1 MISNL
6 SGPAGAS
13 QRKEERLFQ
22 AAVLVLAIIAGVGS
36 WLAATALSRHD
47 QVRGILPDRP
57 RQLVD
62 FSLVDRTGA
71 TVTQADLKGKVLAV
85 NFLFTGCTLTCSA
98 VSKTMSEIQQLT
110 TNQPDV
116 RLISL
121 TVDPRTDTPANLA
134 KWGMRYGADTNRW
147 LLLSGRKAALHGLI
161 GASFLN
167 TNATADPFNS
177 MPGNFDGTE
186 RIAVVDKHGNVRV
199 FFDGLR
205 ADTPAAVA
213 EQLAELEQEP

>member
-57 RQLVD
+57 RQLVE
-62 FSLVDRTGA
+62 FSLVDSTGA
-71 TVTQADLKGKVLAV
+71 TVTQGDLKGKVLAV

-116 RLISL
+116 RLVSL
-121 TVDPRTDTPANLA
+121 TVDPEDDTVPVLA
-134 KWGMRYGADTNRW
+134 KYGEYFTADTNRW
-147 LLLSGRKAALHGLI
+147 LLLTGDAGVIRNLI
-161 GASFLN
+161 GTSFLATD
-167 TNATADPFNS
+167 TNNAFGY
-177 MPGNFDGTE
+177 MPGNFAHIE
-186 RIAVVDKHGNVRV
+186 RIAVVDPQGHVRNY
-199 FFDGLR
+199 FDGLNNG
-205 ADTPAAVA
+205 APEAVTN
-213 EQLAELEQEP
+213 EIQQLRK